1 MDASVREKFLEE
13 AAKIFSMRDN
23 RKVEFHSRLRAD
35 LNATSMQYFALI
47 SVIEE
52 LTDVELTYAQ
62 IKGCETLEDALKL
75 AEGE

>member
-23 RKVEFHSRLRAD
+23 RKVEFDSRLRAD

-62 IKGCETLEDALKL
+62 IKGCETLGDALKL